1 MEIVKN
7 NNVLI
12 LKEDDITIEEY
23 DFSNEINFSKLMEYL
38 LGKNL
43 KEKIQFDPNLE
54 DFEEV
59 DINLIAII
67 QDVILDYNN
76 KVDEFNKFV
85 LEHTKE

>member
-12 LKEDDITIEEY
+12 LKEGDITIEEY
-23 DFSNEINFSKLMEYL
+23 NFSNEINFSKLMEYL
-38 LGKNL
+38 LKANL

-59 DINLIAII
+59 DINLIGII
-67 QDVILDYNN
+67 KDVVFDYND

-85 LEHTKE
+85 LDHSNE

>member
-7 NNVLI
+7 KNVLV

-23 DFSNEINFSKLMEYL
+23 DFSNEINFSKLMGYL

>member
-7 NNVLI
+7 NNVLK
-12 LKEDDITIEEY
+12 LKEDAITIEEY

-38 LGKNL
+38 LKKNL

-59 DINLIAII
+59 DINLICII
-67 QDVILDYNN
+67 KDVISDYND
-76 KVDEFNKFV
+76 KADEFNKFV
-85 LEHTKE
+85 LDHSNE

>member
-7 NNVLI
+7 NNVLK

-38 LGKNL
+38 LKKNL
-43 KEKIQFDPNLE
+43 KEKIQFEPNLE

-59 DINLIAII
+59 DINLICII
-67 QDVILDYNN
+67 KDVISDYND

-85 LEHTKE
+85 LDHSNE

>member
-7 NNVLI
+7 NNVLK

-38 LGKNL
+38 LKKNL

-59 DINLIAII
+59 DINLICII
-67 QDVILDYNN
+67 KDVISDYND

-85 LEHTKE
+85 LDHSNE

>member
-7 NNVLI
+7 SNVLI

-38 LGKNL
+38 LKKNL

-59 DINLIAII
+59 DINLIGII
-67 QDVILDYNN
+67 KNVISNYND

-85 LEHTKE
+85 LGHNNE

>member
-7 NNVLI
+7 NNVLK

-38 LGKNL
+38 LKKNL
-43 KEKIQFDPNLE
+43 KEKIQFDSNLE

-59 DINLIAII
+59 DINLICII
-67 QDVILDYNN
+67 KDVISDYND

-85 LEHTKE
+85 LDHSNE

>member
-38 LGKNL
+38 LKTNL

-59 DINLIAII
+59 DINLIGII
-67 QDVILDYNN
+67 KDVISDYND

-85 LEHTKE
+85 LDHSNE

>member
-7 NNVLI
+7 NNILV

-23 DFSNEINFSKLMEYL
+23 DFSNEINFSKLMGYL

-85 LEHTKE
+85 LDNTKE

>member
-7 NNVLI
+7 NNILV

-23 DFSNEINFSKLMEYL
+23 DFSNEINFSKLMGYL

>member
-38 LGKNL
+38 LKKNL
-43 KEKIQFDPNLE
+43 KEKIQFDPNLD

-59 DINLIAII
+59 DINLIGII
-67 QDVILDYNN
+67 KDVISDYND

-85 LEHTKE
+85 LDHSNE

>member
-7 NNVLI
+7 NNVLV

-23 DFSNEINFSKLMEYL
+23 DFSNEINFSKLMGYL

-67 QDVILDYNN
+67 QDVILEYNN

>member
-38 LGKNL
+38 LKKNL

-59 DINLIAII
+59 DINLIGII
-67 QDVILDYNN
+67 KDVISDYND

-85 LEHTKE
+85 LDHSNE

>member
-38 LGKNL
+38 LKKNL

-59 DINLIAII
+59 DINLIGII
-67 QDVILDYNN
+67 KDVILDYNN
-76 KVDEFNKFV
+76 KLDEFNKFV